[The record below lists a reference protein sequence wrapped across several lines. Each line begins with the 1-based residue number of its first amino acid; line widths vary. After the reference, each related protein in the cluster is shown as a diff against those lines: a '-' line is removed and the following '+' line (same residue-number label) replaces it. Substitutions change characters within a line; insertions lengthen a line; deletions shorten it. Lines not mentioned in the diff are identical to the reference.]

1 MRPFTGY
8 PSFKQFIQAH
18 TNDIAKTLQ
27 KAISE
32 QSPSICGRVFNGLA
46 WREDMDLS
54 IKLFNAAQGIPA
66 LDDLGSNDANLKQ
79 AKQSL
84 HNLPQLNAYFTQIK
98 HRAAD
103 TLFDSKGNLKAIL
116 YQNPTL
122 KPLLDKIYNTSSM
135 DTNKVKKQFLVSYC
149 LSFVLSQAVEI
160 DSTQF
165 TPTWMKTVI
174 LLYQTLCLHNAPS
187 PCYSTILPT
196 TTPPSP
202 LCARQ
207 YKIKSVTNY

>member
-8 PSFKQFIQAH
+8 QTFEQFIQAH

-66 LDDLGSNDANLKQ
+66 LEDLGAMTPTSSKRSKAYTTSPNSTPTLRKSNTVPLTPCLTAG
-79 AKQSL
+79 QSR
-84 HNLPQLNAYFTQIK
+84 PYFTK
-98 HRAAD
+98 
-103 TLFDSKGNLKAIL
+103 T
-116 YQNPTL
+116 PL

-135 DTNKVKKQFLVSYC
+135 DTNS
-149 LSFVLSQAVEI
+149 
-160 DSTQF
+160 
-165 TPTWMKTVI
+165 
-174 LLYQTLCLHNAPS
+174 
-187 PCYSTILPT
+187 
-196 TTPPSP
+196 
-202 LCARQ
+202 
-207 YKIKSVTNY
+207 